1 MTTATGLLK
10 RAIEE
15 LEIHGEVS
23 TWDLIKEIRD
33 FLDAEPEAEPV
44 AYLFD
49 ADSYCDHAPIKD
61 ELVQSLPKGMLR
73 QKIKNVRPL
82 YTRPEP
88 ARKPMTEDEVG
99 EEILRNADEW
109 SRNFANGFVLGIRFA
124 EKHHGIRRG

>member
-1 MTTATGLLK
+1 MN
-10 RAIEE
+10 
-15 LEIHGEVS
+15 
-23 TWDLIKEIRD
+23 D
-33 FLDAEPEAEPV
+33 EPV

-88 ARKPMTEDEVG
+88 ASKPMTE
-99 EEILRNADEW
+99 EEIGVGLKGWDWHPERE
-109 SRNFANGFVLGIRFA
+109 SGFYLGVRFA
-124 EKHHGIRRG
+124 EKHHGITE